1 MAADRRPTAH
11 RVLTAVRELA
21 GPLRDRSDEIE
32 AAGELPADV
41 VAALR
46 AAGVFRLWMPVE
58 LGGFEATPAEVVE
71 VVQVLAAA
79 DGSTGWCAATGI
91 ASNIAGALLSEPAA
105 RAVFASPDVQC
116 GGALMPGGVAVR
128 QPDGGYLVDGRW
140 SFGSGIR
147 HCEWVIG
154 AAQADDTGRLLAVL
168 MPAGQV
174 CMLPTWQAIGLDGTG
189 SIDYLAEALPVPA
202 DHCIDLATVT
212 PWPAGG
218 MWRIPV
224 RSLLYP
230 LLAAV
235 PLGIGRRALSE
246 LVAVADRVRFG
257 TGVRLA
263 DREPVQAAVGRAQ
276 ALIESSSCH
285 LSGALQRLHDVAL
298 AGSAP
303 TPSDRATA
311 RAAAAHATAQ
321 AREAVTLC
329 YQTAGTVAV
338 YRQHPLQRAV
348 RDVLAASQHYA
359 LSEQGFTLAGKV
371 SLGFD
376 PDLML

>member
-1 MAADRRPTAH
+1 
-11 RVLTAVRELA
+11 
-21 GPLRDRSDEIE
+21 
-32 AAGELPADV
+32 
-41 VAALR
+41 
-46 AAGVFRLWMPVE
+46 
-58 LGGFEATPAEVVE
+58 
-71 VVQVLAAA
+71 
-79 DGSTGWCAATGI
+79 
-91 ASNIAGALLSEPAA
+91 
-105 RAVFASPDVQC
+105 
-116 GGALMPGGVAVR
+116 MPGGVAVR

-168 MPAGQV
+168 MPAEQV
-174 CMLPTWQAIGLDGTG
+174 RMLATWQAIGLDGTG
-189 SIDYLAEALPVPA
+189 SIDYVAEALPVPA
-202 DHCIDLATVT
+202 EHCIDLATVS

-235 PLGIGRRALSE
+235 PLGIGRRAVAE

-263 DREPVQAAVGRAQ
+263 DREPVQAALGRAQ

-285 LSGALQRLHDVAL
+285 LSGTL
-298 AGSAP
+298 
-303 TPSDRATA
+303 
-311 RAAAAHATAQ
+311 AAAARHRRGRLGADAVGPRRGSGGGRARDRPGPRSGHALLSNGGDGGGLPA
-321 AREAVTLC
+321 ASAA
-329 YQTAGTVAV
+329 AGGAG
-338 YRQHPLQRAV
+338 
-348 RDVLAASQHYA
+348 DVLAASQHYA
-359 LSEQGFTLAGKV
+359 LSEQGFALAGKV

-376 PDLML
+376 PDPMLELAGARGRTKAIAPTLMPRGRRQGGGDCDAYFT